1 MLNNQLVKSSKK
13 NNKSIRIM
21 DCFSLSSKLLNNI
34 EEIEIKNGLEQSY
47 VLGRF
52 CFTWKEWLKWIGQ
65 EK

>member
-13 NNKSIRIM
+13 NNKSITNI
-21 DCFSLSSKLLNNI
+21 DCFSVSSKQLKNI

-52 CFTWKEWLKWIGQ
+52 CFT
-65 EK
+65 